1 MKRSARQRVP
11 YKFRLYIAGDT
22 QNSAQAVANLN
33 ALCRADLPDRHHI
46 EIVNVFQEPKRAL
59 GDGIFMTPTLIKL
72 MPSPVQRI
80 VGTLS
85 QMQPLRDALGLSHEA
100 A

>member
-1 MKRSARQRVP
+1 MRRPQF
-11 YKFRLYIAGDT
+11 KFRLYVAGDA

-33 ALCRADLPDRHHI
+33 AICHRELAGQHTI
-46 EIVNVFQEPKRAL
+46 EIVDVFLEPKRAL
-59 GDGIFMTPTLIKL
+59 ADGIFMTPTLVKL
-72 MPSPVQRI
+72 APSPVRKI

-85 QMQPLRDALGLSHEA
+85 QMQPVMLALGFESKA